1 MNRRDAVFSAL
12 ALGATPFGAWPQGLA
27 GPRRIGWLSEQ
38 TPKSSEI
45 SMSIV
50 RAQLKELGQV
60 EGRDFVIEGRWG
72 DGKSERLAAL
82 ARELIA
88 LKPAVIFAGTGLAVE
103 NLKQATSVVPIVFG
117 NIGEPVE
124 RGFVASLARPG
135 GNITGTTFRHEVFGK
150 LVELVRDTLPAARRI
165 AALEHETDPV
175 AKRVTAHFAQAAT
188 ALGTPLSIVRAQRAD
203 DLERAFAELR
213 DLNAQALLLPPQ
225 FSPQAKLVAE
235 LAIKARLPAFGTLG
249 WFADT
254 GCLISLFNDTALT
267 YARAAV
273 LIDKILK
280 GAKPADLAVESP
292 ERFEM
297 VVNLKTARSLGIT
310 IPQGVLLRAD
320 RVIE

>member
-12 ALGATPFGAWPQGLA
+12 ALGATPFGAWPQGPA
-27 GPRRIGWLSEQ
+27 GPRRIGWLSEN
-38 TPKSSEI
+38 TPKNSELP
-45 SMSIV
+45 MSIV

-88 LKPAVIFAGTGLAVE
+88 LKPAVIFALTGLAVE

-188 ALGTPLSIVRAQRAD
+188 TLGTPLSIVRARLD
-203 DLERAFAELR
+203 DLERPFAELR

-249 WFADT
+249 TFAEA
-254 GCLISLFNDTALT
+254 GSLVCLFNNTALT